1 MSRGA
6 AKFTQ
11 ADVRRALKGA
21 QDAGFDVGVIEIR
34 PDGVMQ
40 IMRQTQ
46 PSAST
51 VPIDPFEAWRA
62 RRDAR

>member
-1 MSRGA
+1 MSRAA

-21 QDAGFDVGVIEIR
+21 QDAGFDVGAIEIR

-40 IMRQTQ
+40 ITRQTQ
-46 PSAST
+46 PSTST
-51 VPIDPFEAWRA
+51 VSIDPFEAWKSS
-62 RRDAR
+62 RDAR

>member
-1 MSRGA
+1 MSRAA

-21 QDAGFDVGVIEIR
+21 QDAGFDVGAIEIR

-40 IMRQTQ
+40 ITRQTQ

-51 VPIDPFEAWRA
+51 VPIDPFETWKAS
-62 RRDAR
+62 RDAR

>member
-1 MSRGA
+1 MSRAA

-21 QDAGFDVGVIEIR
+21 QDAGFDVGAIEIR

-40 IMRQTQ
+40 ITRQTQ
-46 PSAST
+46 PSPST
-51 VPIDPFEAWRA
+51 VPIDPFEAWKA
-62 RRDAR
+62 SRDAR

>member
-1 MSRGA
+1 MSRAA

-21 QDAGFDVGVIEIR
+21 QDAGFDVGAIEIR

-51 VPIDPFEAWRA
+51 VPIDPFEAWKA
-62 RRDAR
+62 SRDAR